1 MKNKAIFLDRDGTL
15 IEDPGYLADPEKV
28 FLLPTVG
35 ESLSLLKNDF
45 HFKLIVVSNQS
56 GIARG
61 ILTEKDVIAV
71 NESINYKLSEFNVKI
86 DAFYYCPF
94 HPDFNSE
101 KECECRKPSPKLI
114 FEAADQ
120 GDINLNS
127 SYLIGDSISDIEAGK
142 RAGIKTILVKT
153 GHGLD
158 SIYMLQK
165 ENYFPTFVAENFFEA
180 SKFIINDIMGEIIS
194 AK

>member
-71 NESINYKLSEFNVKI
+71 NEAINYKLSEFNVKI

-101 KECECRKPSPKLI
+101 EECECRKPSPKLI
-114 FEAADQ
+114 FEAAEQ
-120 GDINLNS
+120 GDINLSS
-127 SYLIGDSISDIEAGK
+127 SYLIGDSIYDIEAGK
-142 RAGIKTILVKT
+142 RAGVKTILVKT

-158 SIYMLQK
+158 SINMLQK
-165 ENYFPTFVAENFFEA
+165 DNNFPTFVAENFFEA
-180 SKFIINDIMGEIIS
+180 SKFIINDFTGEIIS